1 LWGEEKMNN
10 RIQLGSKEILEKDF
24 KTAMRGY
31 NQEEVDE
38 FLDIVIQDYEAFGQ
52 EIDRL
57 KQEIVKLKKSSES
70 QGRTRSANPMPQ
82 QVNYDVLKRLSNLEK
97 AVFGSKYANADS

>member
-1 LWGEEKMNN
+1 MNN
-10 RIQLGSKEILEKDF
+10 RVQLTGKDILEKEF

-38 FLDIVIQDYEAFGQ
+38 FLDTVIQDYDAFGQ

-57 KQEIVKLKKSSES
+57 KQEIARLKKSSASGE
-70 QGRTRSANPMPQ
+70 GKVRTRSTNPVPQ
-82 QVNYDVLKRLSNLEK
+82 QANYDVLKRLSNLEK
-97 AVFGSKYANADS
+97 AVFGSKYMNADS

>member
-1 LWGEEKMNN
+1 VTGN
-10 RIQLGSKEILEKDF
+10 RIQLNGKSILEKEF

-38 FLDIVIQDYEAFGQ
+38 FLDIVIQDYEAFTQ

-57 KQEIVKLKKSSES
+57 KTEIVRLKKSSDS
-70 QGRTRSANPMPQ
+70 QVKTRSANGTPP

>member
-1 LWGEEKMNN
+1 MTN
-10 RIQLGSKEILEKDF
+10 RVQLNGKDILEKDF

-57 KQEIVKLKKSSES
+57 KQEIARLKKSSSVGE
-70 QGRTRSANPMPQ
+70 GKVRTRSTNPVPQ
-82 QVNYDVLKRLSNLEK
+82 QANYDVLKRLSNLEK
-97 AVFGSKYANADS
+97 AVFGSKYMNADS

>member
-1 LWGEEKMNN
+1 MSMN
-10 RIQLGSKEILEKDF
+10 QVHLTSKDILDKDF

-38 FLDIVIQDYEAFGQ
+38 FLDLIIQDYDLF
-52 EIDRL
+52 
-57 KQEIVKLKKSSES
+57 KQEINRLQQENEQLRKTSSEKPKA
-70 QGRTRSANPMPQ
+70 RSVQTAPNH

-97 AVFGSKYANADS
+97 AVFGKKFADSEG